1 VRGTER
7 SIFAERGRFKSNGYH
22 RGEIVA
28 VTTKLI
34 RVDAR
39 LADEAK
45 KIYGVCSRAEAVR
58 LAVREFVG
66 AQRSKDLMKKNEAK
80 LPFAGCRE

>member
-1 VRGTER
+1 M
-7 SIFAERGRFKSNGYH
+7 SNGYH
-22 RGEIVA
+22 RGEMA
-28 VTTKLI
+28 ATTTSI

-45 KIYGVCSRAEAVR
+45 KIYGVRSRAEAVR

-66 AQRSKDLMKKNEAK
+66 SQRCKDLMKKNGTK
-80 LPFAGCRE
+80 PSFAGHRE

>member
-1 VRGTER
+1 M
-7 SIFAERGRFKSNGYH
+7 
-22 RGEIVA
+22 A
-28 VTTKLI
+28 VTTKSI

-45 KIYGVCSRAEAVR
+45 KIYGVRSRAEAVR

-66 AQRSKDLMKKNEAK
+66 PQRSKDLMKKNGAK
-80 LPFAGCRE
+80 PSFAGHGD

>member
-1 VRGTER
+1 M
-7 SIFAERGRFKSNGYH
+7 SNGYH
-22 RGEIVA
+22 RGEMA
-28 VTTKLI
+28 VTKSI

-45 KIYGVCSRAEAVR
+45 KIYGVRSRAEAVR

-66 AQRSKDLMKKNEAK
+66 PQRSKDLMKKNVVR
-80 LPFAGCRE
+80 LSFAGHHK

>member
-1 VRGTER
+1 M
-7 SIFAERGRFKSNGYH
+7 SNGYH
-22 RGEIVA
+22 RGEMA
-28 VTTKLI
+28 VTTTSI

-45 KIYGVCSRAEAVR
+45 KIYSVRSRAEAVR

-66 AQRSKDLMKKNEAK
+66 PQRSKDLMKKNVVR
-80 LPFAGCRE
+80 LSFAGHHK

>member
-1 VRGTER
+1 M
-7 SIFAERGRFKSNGYH
+7 
-22 RGEIVA
+22 A
-28 VTTKLI
+28 VTTKSI

-45 KIYGVCSRAEAVR
+45 KIYGVRSRAEAVH

-66 AQRSKDLMKKNEAK
+66 PQQSKDLIKKNGVK
-80 LPFAGCRE
+80 PSFAGHRD